1 MEELNNSS
9 FLKQLLE
16 SDSHQSVDEGSDLA
30 DLKVLQEIPIVHEY
44 DED

>member
-9 FLKQLLE
+9 FLKQLEE
-16 SDSHQSVDEGSDLA
+16 SDSHQSVDEESDLA
-30 DLKVLQEIPIVHEY
+30 DLKVLQEIVHEY